1 MHWAMKSPIE
11 REAGCPARAIGQGR
25 PTEVGRATQR
35 WTRSSGLSGW
45 SRRTCGKCPPS
56 SSPQG
61 LEQGAKIVLSESFLG
76 HPARV
81 EEGRVSSGSSVE
93 RSIQDHDSSRAREVR
108 SAHVPR
114 MRRWRVRSN
123 L

>member
-25 PTEVGRATQR
+25 PTEVGRPNVGQGVR
-35 WTRSSGLSGW
+35 GCPGGVGGL
-45 SRRTCGKCPPS
+45 GKCPPS